1 MGCIPSP
8 ARPGYRPWW
17 AARNGR
23 VVGLLVL
30 VILLVGTGGVSGAMP
45 ADTVSAGTTIPAP
58 FTRITEYPTVPPPPP
73 PPPAGPP
80 VLSLDP
86 PQVSG
91 KTVTISG
98 SVRPGGPEAVID
110 LVIWD
115 WGDGDRETQNTLP
128 VTHTYTAGGMY
139 TIWVKAIQSEI
150 GAPEKRLTST
160 NSLPVSI
167 PTPAPTHVPT
177 RLGAVVAYSADA
189 HDGTAVVTF
198 DGASDEYGCYTVYRY
213 PGGRGWYRHQSQSS
227 LHQEPWSQIEDPS
240 MPIVGT
246 VDVAAS
252 LPVEARHV
260 YAPFRY
266 AIGDIVGETATG
278 PYRVVTWVEEG
289 DPSYY
294 SPGRYVH
301 KLVWKDDQGR
311 WRTYDEG
318 SGETYDNQAD
328 FEARYPA
335 KQAHVELGTVIGG
348 GPTTHPSVSTPTTAT
363 TTRTTTTTTMPT
375 PFPVSSPMA
384 AQPTPIVIVVRETAD
399 IDPGMTPYSGLTAPP
414 TTPVPPAAAPA
425 SRPSSASAI
434 TGSAMTVPAAPT
446 TVAAQ
451 QTTFASAVATTSA
464 PADGG
469 FPVLLAMGALLA
481 VFVLV
486 VGGIAYRSYLSR
498 EDDPVEIMSRP
509 GSAKPGPSGA
519 APTPA
524 GDVTAQ
530 APWDGYSPLAS
541 DSYDLLARLR
551 RYEDAVGLAGS
562 GRSVSLADRLD
573 LTLVPTLPIPATV
586 RELGPGVGC
595 RVISVDHLGSAVCLR
610 DQGTTAERL
619 DVVKVEEILGLIEE
633 RYEQRWVP
641 KERDAD

>member
-8 ARPGYRPWW
+8 ARPGYRPWC

-30 VILLVGTGGVSGAMP
+30 VILIAGTVGISGAIP
-45 ADTVSAGTTIPAP
+45 VDTASAVTTVSAPS
-58 FTRITEYPTVPPPPP
+58 TRVTEIPTVPP

-91 KTVTISG
+91 NTVSIG
-98 SVRPGGPEAVID
+98 GLVQPGGRRITID
-110 LVIWD
+110 QVVWN
-115 WGDGDRETQNTLP
+115 WGDGISDIQNSLP
-128 VTHTYTAGGMY
+128 ATHTYSAGGPY
-139 TIWVKAIQSEI
+139 VVRVEARQSD
-150 GAPEKRLTST
+150 AQVTSA
-160 NSLPVSI
+160 SLAVSI
-167 PTPAPTHVPT
+167 PTQTPTHAPT

-189 HDGTAVVTF
+189 YEGTAVVTY

-213 PGGRGWYRHQSQSS
+213 PGGRGWYRHQSDSS
-227 LHQEPWSQIEDPS
+227 TRRESRSYIEDPS

-246 VDVAAS
+246 VDPSVS

-260 YAPFRY
+260 YPPFTY
-266 AIGDIVGETATG
+266 GIGDIVGEAATG
-278 PYRVVTWVEEG
+278 SFRVVTRVEEG
-289 DPSYY
+289 NPSYY
-294 SPGRYVH
+294 SPGSYVH
-301 KLVWKDDQGR
+301 KMVWKDDQGQ

-318 SGETYDNQAD
+318 SGETYDTQAD

-348 GPTTHPSVSTPTTAT
+348 GPTPPPSPSTPPSTTPTTT
-363 TTRTTTTTTMPT
+363 TTRITTTTTMPT
-375 PFPVSSPMA
+375 PPPVSSPMA
-384 AQPTPIVIVVRETAD
+384 LQPTPIVIVVERTAD

-414 TTPVPPAAAPA
+414 TTPEPQSAAPA
-425 SRPSSASAI
+425 SRSSSASAI
-434 TGSAMTVPAAPT
+434 TGSAITAPAAT
-446 TVAAQ
+446 TAVAAQ
-451 QTTFASAVATTSA
+451 RTTYASAVATTSA

-498 EDDPVEIMSRP
+498 DDDPVEFMARSGP
-509 GSAKPGPSGA
+509 VKPAPAGIP
-519 APTPA
+519 PTPVE
-524 GDVTAQ
+524 DVTAQ

-551 RYEDAVGLAGS
+551 RYEDAVRLTGS
-562 GRSVSLADRLD
+562 GRGVPLADRLD

-586 RELGPGVGC
+586 RELGANIGC

-610 DQGTTAERL
+610 DQGTAAERL
-619 DVVKVEEILGLIEE
+619 DVLKVEEILGLIEE
-633 RYEQRWVP
+633 RYEQRWVQ